1 MQPVRKAATAH
12 SIAHITRSDVI
23 FVVAN
28 DLFCDPREVLH
39 EMTDA
44 LRGLGEA
51 SNEVRTALNE
61 VGEASHETPE
71 ASRELGE
78 ALNEARG
85 VAAAADA
92 GGATRTLSKM

>member
-1 MQPVRKAATAH
+1 MQPVRNAATAQ

-28 DLFCDPREVLH
+28 NLFCDTRETLH
-39 EMTDA
+39 ETLET

-51 SNEVRTALNE
+51 SNEVRKALNE
-61 VGEASHETPE
+61 VGGALHETPE

-85 VAAAADA
+85 VADASDA
-92 GGATRTLSKM
+92 GGAARTLSKM